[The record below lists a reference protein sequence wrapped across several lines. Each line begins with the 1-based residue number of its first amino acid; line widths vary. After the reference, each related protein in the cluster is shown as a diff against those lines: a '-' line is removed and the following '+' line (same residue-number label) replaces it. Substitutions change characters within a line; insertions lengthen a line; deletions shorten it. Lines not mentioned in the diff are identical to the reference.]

1 MKQEENLDNL
11 VRGSKTNK
19 QKKMFQ
25 QSMSSAAG
33 PLNEI
38 ENSLNENRE
47 FFIQYDK
54 VLFGDLRP

>member
-1 MKQEENLDNL
+1 MKQEENWTIWY
-11 VRGSKTNK
+11 RGSK
-19 QKKMFQ
+19 KKKKFQ

-33 PLNEI
+33 ALNEI

>member
-1 MKQEENLDNL
+1 
-11 VRGSKTNK
+11 
-19 QKKMFQ
+19 
-25 QSMSSAAG
+25 MSSAAG

-47 FFIQYDK
+47 FFIQYEK

>member
-1 MKQEENLDNL
+1 
-11 VRGSKTNK
+11 
-19 QKKMFQ
+19 MFQ

-33 PLNEI
+33 ALNEI